1 MEKILIRFRVWPV
14 SADLE
19 CSEQAFIG
27 WRQDMGDQLGK
38 QIHPDQ
44 DAEWRQERCVM
55 AESDGGKRMRR
66 HPIEL
71 RASDGF
77 GPLEQIPTK
86 AWSWAIA
93 PGMCSGGAIWR
104 RSAKADKN

>member
-1 MEKILIRFRVWPV
+1 
-14 SADLE
+14 
-19 CSEQAFIG
+19 
-27 WRQDMGDQLGK
+27 MGDQLDK

-77 GPLEQIPTK
+77 GSLEQIPTK
-86 AWSWAIA
+86 ARSWAIVA
-93 PGMCSGGAIWR
+93 GMCSGGAFWR
-104 RSAKADKN
+104 RSAQSDKD